1 MKAPAGIGRRNPAK
15 VVDRGIT
22 QSSYKVGSLEGAE
35 DERSIS
41 WLST

>member
-15 VVDRGIT
+15 AVDWSVA
-22 QSSYKVGSLEGAE
+22 QSSYKVGSLEGAAN
-35 DERSIS
+35 ERSVS